1 LWWQEADADDEPL
14 AEEALRDA
22 AHDGLL
28 PAATMPALPDDVLDS
43 AASAALERS
52 DRMLPAPEALAD
64 FMEVSVALSGVESAC
79 CLGYMFTGSS
89 RLKVAELTI
98 TS

>member
-1 LWWQEADADDEPL
+1 MDDEPL

-52 DRMLPAPEALAD
+52 DRTLPTPEALAD
-64 FMEVSVALSGVESAC
+64 FMEVSITFVHFLRAASDSAADDICVQGKAGWMYSGLWYLFAS
-79 CLGYMFTGSS
+79 
-89 RLKVAELTI
+89 
-98 TS
+98 